1 LELANEQREAKY
13 LAAVSHET
21 FESLMD
27 RFEKEAFF
35 RTQSSL
41 SPSRG
46 LSGSID
52 DDAVCAICMDG
63 ECQNA
68 NVILFCDLCNLAVHQ
83 VSHSLVDHTYHRI
96 IYRKKKVMYRIF
108 CKVYMHIFHVIFKL
122 HAETFCHCFKTDVFS
137 SLLSMQ

>member
-1 LELANEQREAKY
+1 
-13 LAAVSHET
+13 
-21 FESLMD
+21 MD

-35 RTQSSL
+35 RTRSSL

-46 LSGSID
+46 LSVSID

-83 VSHSLVDHTYHRI
+83 VSDLIGSHI
-96 IYRKKKVMYRIF
+96 
-108 CKVYMHIFHVIFKL
+108 MHKNCHHIHVF
-122 HAETFCHCFKTDVFS
+122 
-137 SLLSMQ
+137 

>member
-1 LELANEQREAKY
+1 MELANEQRQAKS
-13 LAAVSHET
+13 LAAVAHET

-35 RTQSSL
+35 RTRSSL

-46 LSGSID
+46 LSVSID

-63 ECQNA
+63 ECQNT

-83 VSHSLVDHTYHRI
+83 VS
-96 IYRKKKVMYRIF
+96 F
-108 CKVYMHIFHVIFKL
+108 VYVL
-122 HAETFCHCFKTDVFS
+122 
-137 SLLSMQ
+137 

>member
-1 LELANEQREAKY
+1 LHRQDYIWLELANEQRHTKSLAPVVHEIFEA
-13 LAAVSHET
+13 
-21 FESLMD
+21 LMD

-35 RTQSSL
+35 RTRSSL

-46 LSGSID
+46 LSVSID

-83 VSHSLVDHTYHRI
+83 VSWLDIVLRHCQLNVLSNILFFLNWHVTLMLM
-96 IYRKKKVMYRIF
+96 KKNIF
-108 CKVYMHIFHVIFKL
+108 W
-122 HAETFCHCFKTDVFS
+122 
-137 SLLSMQ
+137 

>member
-1 LELANEQREAKY
+1 MDLVNEQRQAKS
-13 LAAVSHET
+13 LAAVAHEI
-21 FESLMD
+21 FEALMD

-35 RTQSSL
+35 RTRSSL

-46 LSGSID
+46 LSVSID

-83 VSHSLVDHTYHRI
+83 VSCVHIFAVALSSECMCITGWYIMFDTVVLSSKIVSY
-96 IYRKKKVMYRIF
+96 YVYSMSGYRI
-108 CKVYMHIFHVIFKL
+108 
-122 HAETFCHCFKTDVFS
+122 
-137 SLLSMQ
+137 SLACCMMITI

>member
-1 LELANEQREAKY
+1 LELANEQREAKS
-13 LAAVSHET
+13 LASVSHET

-35 RTQSSL
+35 RTRSSL

-83 VSHSLVDHTYHRI
+83 VSQIHVHVYVVH
-96 IYRKKKVMYRIF
+96 MYMCMLYVSQNNMQKNGDYYAKQF
-108 CKVYMHIFHVIFKL
+108 CKL
-122 HAETFCHCFKTDVFS
+122 HTICTAGFAMMCVSCVMFI
-137 SLLSMQ
+137 

>member
-1 LELANEQREAKY
+1 
-13 LAAVSHET
+13 
-21 FESLMD
+21 MD

-35 RTQSSL
+35 RTRSSL

-46 LSGSID
+46 FSVSID

-83 VSHSLVDHTYHRI
+83 VCVAALSDHKNLQI
-96 IYRKKKVMYRIF
+96 
-108 CKVYMHIFHVIFKL
+108 
-122 HAETFCHCFKTDVFS
+122 CFKKDYRYNMLVLRDGT
-137 SLLSMQ
+137 LSAPFLICCNHCCTHIPRYPRFHRHL